1 MKFNRVVSVAVIL
14 LLTSEAQAIKI
25 GDDDLE
31 TAKPKE
37 DLDMWDAHT
46 RDTKKKKKL
55 VDNILEAATTVN
67 PIGASSVGSKKSKPM
82 DEAISTL
89 NKLQKKEEVKEKKAA
104 VIAAVKEEAEK
115 EKKQS
120 EKDSDEKE
128 DMEEDKKEAE
138 KAVKKVEKKAEQV
151 IKKVVAKQESAPG
164 GIVDI
169 IGKVIAEHIATGN
182 EVADNRATTEA
193 KVNVKAAATDTAL
206 RTTTVA
212 LKSGFIASGKKDVK
226 ENDVKKEEVDLK
238 EALKDAAAEPVAGLD
253 TTSLDSLAQKKKVA

>member
-1 MKFNRVVSVAVIL
+1 M
-14 LLTSEAQAIKI
+14 
-25 GDDDLE
+25 
-31 TAKPKE
+31 
-37 DLDMWDAHT
+37 
-46 RDTKKKKKL
+46 
-55 VDNILEAATTVN
+55 
-67 PIGASSVGSKKSKPM
+67 
-82 DEAISTL
+82 
-89 NKLQKKEEVKEKKAA
+89 
-104 VIAAVKEEAEK
+104 KEEAEK